1 MDLLKQTSQ
10 ELKAELLEDM
20 KRTSIDYYEEWFVKD
35 YENVPVRYGCLI
47 E

>member
-1 MDLLKQTSQ
+1 MDLIEQTSQ
-10 ELKAELLEDM
+10 EIKAELLENT
-20 KRTSIDYYEEWFVKD
+20 KRTSMDYYENYFVKD